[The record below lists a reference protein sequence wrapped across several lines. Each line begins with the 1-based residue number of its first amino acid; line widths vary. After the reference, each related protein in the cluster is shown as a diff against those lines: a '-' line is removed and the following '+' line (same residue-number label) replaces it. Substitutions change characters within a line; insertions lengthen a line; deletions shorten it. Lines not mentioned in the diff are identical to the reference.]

1 MSEDDDIVMM
11 TWNYC
16 MRKYNKRILPFSTF
30 NWCHRYT
37 GVKTT
42 VFLH

>member
-16 MRKYNKRILPFSTF
+16 IRKYNKRIF
-30 NWCHRYT
+30 
-37 GVKTT
+37 GVFY
-42 VFLH
+42 V